1 MTTHPSPA
9 DAARRWLRFAQDDL
23 TVAERAATTADLAPH
38 IGCYHAQQCGEKA
51 LKAILV
57 FLQIRYPL
65 RHDLDEVR
73 DLIPPGW
80 DVVTAHPDLSAL
92 SQWAT
97 VGRYP
102 GNWPEATDQDSRD
115 AASQARAV
123 WDAVLHD
130 LDRHGLDV
138 STFR

>member
-1 MTTHPSPA
+1 MTTPSPA

-23 TVAERAATTADLAPH
+23 NVAESAVASGDFAPH

-57 FLQIRYPL
+57 FLQIRFPF
-65 RHDLDEVR
+65 RHDLDEAR

-80 DVVTAHPDLSAL
+80 DVVTAHPSLGSL

-102 GNWPEATDQDSRD
+102 GNWPEATDQDAR
-115 AASQARAV
+115 AAARQARAV
-123 WDAVLHD
+123 WDTILDD

-138 STFR
+138 SAFR